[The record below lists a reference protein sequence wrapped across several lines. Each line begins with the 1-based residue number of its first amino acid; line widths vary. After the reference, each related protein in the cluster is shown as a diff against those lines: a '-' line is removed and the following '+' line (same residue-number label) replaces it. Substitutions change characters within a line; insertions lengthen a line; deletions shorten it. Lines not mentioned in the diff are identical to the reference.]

1 MIMEEKEEYYSTN
14 NVAGIIKGIAIFL
27 AMLGVIGSII
37 LGGKIDD
44 LIVVIVGIF
53 SSILSAYIGS
63 WEIIVPSSISSSYLC
78 SSISIWSFDFFIFSF
93 VEREQSKK
101 IEAGYVISQDVPENA
116 EIVAGSTVT
125 ITVSTGIETSLVR
138 FLLQI
143 LWLFFHLLSIQ
154 YLFLIMILGLD

>member
-53 SSILSAYIGS
+53 SSILSAVLLYAIGELIQIMHDIRTNSEHIRDYI
-63 WEIIVPSSISSSYLC
+63 
-78 SSISIWSFDFFIFSF
+78 
-93 VEREQSKK
+93 ERNK
-101 IEAGYVISQDVPENA
+101 
-116 EIVAGSTVT
+116 
-125 ITVSTGIETSLVR
+125 
-138 FLLQI
+138 
-143 LWLFFHLLSIQ
+143 
-154 YLFLIMILGLD
+154 